1 MSQRRS
7 YPNSG
12 DFNLDDLFRPEPGQP
27 QGQQPAPQQGQQPV
41 QQPVQQPGAHPGQPQ
56 GQPYGGQQAAPYPGG
71 PAGPHPGQAP
81 GQQAGQPSGHP
92 DYLGD
97 SALPTQAIPAQPGGA
112 ASAWGGAPQPGHP
125 ADPAQATQYLP
136 PYPGADPQAAGG
148 WQPAQ
153 QGYGDR
159 PAPGFQGYPPAGGD
173 HPGEVQTWRD
183 GGRGG
188 RGSDNKLIIGGVVA
202 GCVAAAVLVAVV
214 VNGGDEKSGAEKK
227 AAPAVTGSGTTAA
240 TAQGAAPTTATVNP
254 EVKAQAQA
262 LSDLLGTANDS
273 RQAVIGA
280 VASVQKCEKLP
291 ESQQALTAA
300 AGQRRDL
307 QSKLSG
313 LKTDKLPGGPQL
325 VEQLN
330 AAWAASATADDEY
343 AAWAGDAQGGCDPK
357 KNDNQHYK
365 NAVAASGTATTA
377 KKQAA
382 GLWNT
387 VAGQT
392 ALPTRTDG
400 DL

>member
-12 DFNLDDLFRPEPGQP
+12 DFNLDDLFRPEPGQQP
-27 QGQQPAPQQGQQPV
+27 QQPGQQPGQQGPPQGYGP
-41 QQPVQQPGAHPGQPQ
+41 QPGQHAGPPPHAQPPHA
-56 GQPYGGQQAAPYPGG
+56 QP
-71 PAGPHPGQAP
+71 PAGPYP
-81 GQQAGQPSGHP
+81 GQPSGQP
-92 DYLGD
+92 EYFGD
-97 SALPTQAIPAQPGGA
+97 SALPTQAMPVQPGGPQP
-112 ASAWGGAPQPGHP
+112 SWGGAPQPGHP

-136 PYPGADPQAAGG
+136 PYPGPDPQAAGG
-148 WQPAQ
+148 YPPAQ
-153 QGYGDR
+153 PGYADR
-159 PAPGFQGYPPAGGD
+159 PAPG
-173 HPGEVQTWRD
+173 HPGEAPAGRD

-188 RGSDNKLIIGGVVA
+188 RSSSKLLIGGVVA
-202 GCVAAAVLVAVV
+202 GGVAAAILVAVLL
-214 VNGGDEKSGAEKK
+214 NGNDDTSGTEKK
-227 AAPAVTGSGTTAA
+227 AVPPVTDSGTVAA
-240 TAQGAAPTTATVNP
+240 TVQSAGPTTASVNP

-280 VASVQKCEKLP
+280 VASVQKCDKLP

-300 AGQRRDL
+300 AGQRREL
-307 QSKLSG
+307 QSKLAG

-330 AAWAASATADDEY
+330 AAWTASATADDEY
-343 AAWAGDAQGGCDPK
+343 AAWAGDAQAGCDPK

-392 ALPTRTDG
+392 GLPTRTDG

>member
-12 DFNLDDLFRPEPGQP
+12 DFNLDDLFRPEPGQQPAQQPP
-27 QGQQPAPQQGQQPV
+27 QQPGQQPP
-41 QQPVQQPGAHPGQPQ
+41 QQPVQQPGP
-56 GQPYGGQQAAPYPGG
+56 PYGQQPAAPPYPGPPPG
-71 PAGPHPGQAP
+71 PQPGPYPGQAS
-81 GQQAGQPSGHP
+81 GQPE
-92 DYLGD
+92 YFGD
-97 SALPTQAIPAQPGGA
+97 SVLPTQAMPVQQQGMPAPGWGGA
-112 ASAWGGAPQPGHP
+112 AHPGHP
-125 ADPAQATQYLP
+125 ADHSQATQYLP
-136 PYPGADPQAAGG
+136 QYPAADPQGAG
-148 WQPAQ
+148 
-153 QGYGDR
+153 
-159 PAPGFQGYPPAGGD
+159 GYPPAR
-173 HPGEVQTWRD
+173 PGYAD
-183 GGRGG
+183 GPAPDYPDRSGAAPAGRGG
-188 RGSDNKLIIGGVVA
+188 GRSSGKLVIGGVVI
-202 GCVAAAVLVAVV
+202 GGIAAAALVAVLMSGDDK
-214 VNGGDEKSGAEKK
+214 GGSKPQ
-227 AAPAVTGSGTTAA
+227 AAPATTGGSTTAT
-240 TAQGAAPTTATVNP
+240 TAQQGPGPTTASVNP

-262 LSDLLGTANDS
+262 LSDLLGTASDS

-300 AGQRRDL
+300 AGQRREL
-307 QSKLSG
+307 QTKLAA
-313 LKTDKLPGGPQL
+313 LKTDKLAGGPQL

-330 AAWAASATADDEY
+330 AAWAASASADDEY
-343 AAWAGDAQGGCDPK
+343 AAWAGDAQSGCDPK

-377 KKQAA
+377 KKQAS

>member
-12 DFNLDDLFRPEPGQP
+12 DFNLDDLFRPEPGQ
-27 QGQQPAPQQGQQPV
+27 
-41 QQPVQQPGAHPGQPQ
+41 QPGPPQ
-56 GQPYGGQQAAPYPGG
+56 GQPAKGRPYGPPQ
-71 PAGPHPGQAP
+71 
-81 GQQAGQPSGHP
+81 GQQAGQPVAQPPAGPYPGQPSGQP
-92 DYLGD
+92 EYLGD
-97 SALPTQAIPAQPGGA
+97 SALPTQAMPVHPGGA
-112 ASAWGGAPQPGHP
+112 QPSWGGAPQQPGYP

-136 PYPGADPQAAGG
+136 PYPAADPHAAGG
-148 WQPAQ
+148 YPPAQ
-153 QGYGDR
+153 PGYADR
-159 PAPGFQGYPPAGGD
+159 PAPGYPDHRTEAPGG
-173 HPGEVQTWRD
+173 RD

-188 RGSDNKLIIGGVVA
+188 RSSSKLLIGGVVA
-202 GCVAAAVLVAVV
+202 GGVAAAILVAVLL
-214 VNGGDEKSGAEKK
+214 NGDEDTPGTEKK
-227 AAPAVTGSGTTAA
+227 AVPAVTGSGTVAA
-240 TAQGAAPTTATVNP
+240 TAPSAGPTTATVNP

-280 VASVQKCEKLP
+280 VASVQKCDKLP

-300 AGQRRDL
+300 AGQRREL
-307 QSKLSG
+307 QTKLAG

-330 AAWAASATADDEY
+330 AAWTASATADDEY

-392 ALPTRTDG
+392 GLPTRTDG

>member
-12 DFNLDDLFRPEPGQP
+12 DFNLDDLFRPEPGQQP
-27 QGQQPAPQQGQQPV
+27 AAEPGQQPGPPHGQQPG
-41 QQPVQQPGAHPGQPQ
+41 QQSAQQPGQYPVQQPGPPH
-56 GQPYGGQQAAPYPGG
+56 GQQPAAPYPGPQPG
-71 PAGPHPGQAP
+71 PYPGQAS
-81 GQQAGQPSGHP
+81 GQPE
-92 DYLGD
+92 YFGD
-97 SALPTQAIPAQPGGA
+97 SVLPTQAMPVQQQGMPAPGWGGA
-112 ASAWGGAPQPGHP
+112 AHPGHP
-125 ADPAQATQYLP
+125 ADHGQATQYLP
-136 PYPGADPQAAGG
+136 PYPGADPQGG
-148 WQPAQ
+148 
-153 QGYGDR
+153 
-159 PAPGFQGYPPAGGD
+159 GYPPAR
-173 HPGEVQTWRD
+173 PGYAD
-183 GGRGG
+183 GPAADYPAPAGRGG
-188 RGSDNKLIIGGVVA
+188 GRSSNKLVIGGVVV
-202 GCVAAAVLVAVV
+202 GGIAAAALVAVLMS
-214 VNGGDEKSGAEKK
+214 GGDDKPGSKPQ
-227 AAPAVTGSGTTAA
+227 AAPATTGGGTTAA
-240 TAQGAAPTTATVNP
+240 TAQQGPGPTTASVSP

-300 AGQRRDL
+300 AGQRREL

-313 LKTDKLPGGPQL
+313 LKTDKLAGGPQL

-343 AAWAGDAQGGCDPK
+343 AAWAGDAQSGCDPK

-377 KKQAA
+377 KKQAS

>member
-12 DFNLDDLFRPEPGQP
+12 DFNLDDLFRPEPGQ
-27 QGQQPAPQQGQQPV
+27 QPAPQPGQQPV
-41 QQPVQQPGAHPGQPQ
+41 QQPGPPHGQQPGQQP
-56 GQPYGGQQAAPYPGG
+56 AAPYPGPQPG
-71 PAGPHPGQAP
+71 PYPGQAS
-81 GQQAGQPSGHP
+81 GQPE
-92 DYLGD
+92 YFGD
-97 SALPTQAIPAQPGGA
+97 SALPTQAMPVQQQGMPAPGWGGA
-112 ASAWGGAPQPGHP
+112 AHPGHP
-125 ADPAQATQYLP
+125 ADHGQATQYLP
-136 PYPGADPQAAGG
+136 PYPAADPQGAG
-148 WQPAQ
+148 
-153 QGYGDR
+153 
-159 PAPGFQGYPPAGGD
+159 GYPPARPGYADGD
-173 HPGEVQTWRD
+173 RSGSAPA
-183 GGRGG
+183 GRGG
-188 RGSDNKLIIGGVVA
+188 GRSSNKLVIGGVVV
-202 GCVAAAVLVAVV
+202 GGIAAAALVAVLMS
-214 VNGGDEKSGAEKK
+214 GGDDKPGSKPQ
-227 AAPAVTGSGTTAA
+227 AAPATTGGTTTAT
-240 TAQGAAPTTATVNP
+240 TAQQGPGPTTASVSP

-300 AGQRRDL
+300 AGQRREL

-313 LKTDKLPGGPQL
+313 LKTDKLTGGPQL

-343 AAWAGDAQGGCDPK
+343 AAWAGDAQSGCDPK

>member
-12 DFNLDDLFRPEPGQP
+12 DFNLDDLFRPEPGQS
-27 QGQQPAPQQGQQPV
+27 QGQQPAPPPG
-41 QQPVQQPGAHPGQPQ
+41 QQPGAHPGAPQ
-56 GQPYGGQQAAPYPGG
+56 GQQPPYGGQPVAPYPGG
-71 PAGPHPGQAP
+71 PAGPYPGQAP
-81 GQQAGQPSGHP
+81 GQPE
-92 DYLGD
+92 YLGD

-112 ASAWGGAPQPGHP
+112 PPAWGGAPQPGHP

-148 WQPAQ
+148 RPPAQ
-153 QGYGDR
+153 PGYPDR
-159 PAPGFQGYPPAGGD
+159 PAPGFQGYPPAGQEY
-173 HPGEVQTWRD
+173 PGETPSGRD

-188 RGSDNKLIIGGVVA
+188 RSSPNKLIIGGVVA
-202 GCVAAAVLVAVV
+202 GCLAAAVLVAVL
-214 VNGGDEKSGAEKK
+214 VNGGDEKSDPEKK

-300 AGQRRDL
+300 AGQRREL

-330 AAWAASATADDEY
+330 AAWAASASADDEY

>member
-12 DFNLDDLFRPEPGQP
+12 DFNLDDLFRPEPGQQP
-27 QGQQPAPQQGQQPV
+27 VQQPGQQPV
-41 QQPVQQPGAHPGQPQ
+41 QQPGQQPVQQPGQQPFPQPGP
-56 GQPYGGQQAAPYPGG
+56 PHGQQPAAPPYPGPQSG
-71 PAGPHPGQAP
+71 PQPGPYPGQAS
-81 GQQAGQPSGHP
+81 GQPE
-92 DYLGD
+92 YFGD
-97 SALPTQAIPAQPGGA
+97 SVLPTQAMPVQQQGMPAPGWRGA
-112 ASAWGGAPQPGHP
+112 AHPGHP
-125 ADPAQATQYLP
+125 ADPGQATQYLP
-136 PYPGADPQAAGG
+136 PYPGADPQGAG
-148 WQPAQ
+148 
-153 QGYGDR
+153 
-159 PAPGFQGYPPAGGD
+159 GYPPA
-173 HPGEVQTWRD
+173 HPGYAD
-183 GGRGG
+183 GPAADYPDRSGAAPAGRGG
-188 RGSDNKLIIGGVVA
+188 GRSSNKLVIGGAVVGA
-202 GCVAAAVLVAVV
+202 VAAAALVAVLMS
-214 VNGGDEKSGAEKK
+214 GGDDKPGTKPQ
-227 AAPAVTGSGTTAA
+227 AAPATTGGGTTAA
-240 TAQGAAPTTATVNP
+240 TSQQAPGPTTASVSP

-300 AGQRRDL
+300 AGQRREL

-313 LKTDKLPGGPQL
+313 LKTDKLTGGPQL

-343 AAWAGDAQGGCDPK
+343 AAWAGDAQSGCDPK

-392 ALPTRTDG
+392 SLPTRTDG